1 MSCISC
7 VFYCPMNSYI
17 FLKLSFI
24 LCIFFCDVFRY
35 RDTVL
40 KCVYFY
46 AMGLSIRQ
54 SLFIFLSKKLLII
67 RLVTFS
73 PNFQNGDTALALR
86 FKVTHYS
93 VMKLC
98 SDDTIFIQ
106 LQQAVCVC
114 VCVCLSAVDNL
125 SCECPAD
132 SKIVSCIILH
142 ATCIH

>member
-1 MSCISC
+1 MCL
-7 VFYCPMNSYI
+7 
-17 FLKLSFI
+17 FLCYGTIHTPVSL
-24 LCIFFCDVFRY
+24 
-35 RDTVL
+35 
-40 KCVYFY
+40 YF
-46 AMGLSIRQ
+46 LV
-54 SLFIFLSKKLLII
+54 KK
-67 RLVTFS
+67 TFDHSSSDLS